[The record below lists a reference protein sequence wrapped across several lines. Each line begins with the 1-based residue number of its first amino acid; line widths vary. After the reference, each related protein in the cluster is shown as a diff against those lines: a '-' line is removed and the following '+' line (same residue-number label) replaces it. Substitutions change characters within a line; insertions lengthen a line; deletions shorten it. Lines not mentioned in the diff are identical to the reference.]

1 MITSQLGLEITLSY
15 EDPRYPT
22 LIINSEEFGT
32 VGYNLNLNNGE
43 LTRVCICHAHS
54 DNECICGI
62 IE

>member
-1 MITSQLGLEITLSY
+1 MITSQLGVEITLSY

-32 VGYNLNLNNGE
+32 VGYNLNLSNGE
-43 LTRVCICHAHS
+43 LTRVCICNAHS